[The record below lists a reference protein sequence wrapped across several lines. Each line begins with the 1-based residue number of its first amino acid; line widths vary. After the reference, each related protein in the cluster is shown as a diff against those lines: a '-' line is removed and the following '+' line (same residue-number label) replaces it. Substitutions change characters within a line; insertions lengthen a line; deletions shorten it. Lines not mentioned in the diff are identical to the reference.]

1 MNKDFDGNIQNKLA
15 DEAIIELYWNRN
27 ESAIIET
34 DRKYKGYLYTIAYNI
49 LHDSMDCEECLNDT
63 YLGTW
68 NTIPPE
74 RPSIFQ
80 AFLSKIMRNTAVV
93 RYKRNTASKRIP
105 SEMTVSL
112 AELGDSMPYSPSA
125 EDEYLVSQVS
135 RVVSDFLRSL
145 PERNAFIFICRY
157 YCSDRIADIAAM
169 LHISERTVFRELT
182 AMREELKGILTKEGY
197 YHA

>member
-1 MNKDFDGNIQNKLA
+1 MDKGKDRFNQNLLA

-27 ESAIIET
+27 ERAIMET
-34 DRKYKGYLYTIAYNI
+34 DRKYKGYLYTIAHNI

-68 NTIPPE
+68 NAIPPE

-93 RYKRNTASKRIP
+93 RYKKNTASKRVP
-105 SEMTVSL
+105 SEMSVSL

-135 RVVSDFLRSL
+135 RIVSNFLRSL

-157 YCSDRIADIAAM
+157 YCSDRIADIASM
-169 LHISERTVFRELT
+169 LHISERSVYRELT
-182 AMREELKGILTKEGY
+182 TMREELKDILTKEGY

>member
-1 MNKDFDGNIQNKLA
+1 MDKEKDTYSQKLLA
-15 DEAIIELYWNRN
+15 DEAIIELYWKRN
-27 ESAIIET
+27 ERAIEET

-49 LHDSMDCEECLNDT
+49 LHDNMDSEECLNDT

-68 NTIPPE
+68 NAIAPE

-93 RYKRNTASKRIP
+93 RYKKHAALKRIP

-112 AELGDSMPYSPSA
+112 EEIGDSLPYSPSA

-135 RVVSDFLRSL
+135 RIVSDFLRSL
-145 PERNAFIFICRY
+145 PERSAFIFICRY
-157 YCSDRIADIAAM
+157 YCSDRTADIAAM

-182 AMREELKGILTKEGY
+182 EMRERLKEIFIKEGY